1 LPDIAMCQNHKCKK
15 AKECYRYMAIPSK
28 RQFYVEFQN
37 ICEGCNY
44 KHFWDAKGKQNL
56 RREELPSG

>member
-1 LPDIAMCQNHKCKK
+1 
-15 AKECYRYMAIPSK
+15 MAIPSE

-37 ICEGCNY
+37 ICESCNY

-56 RREELPSG
+56 RREELPGG